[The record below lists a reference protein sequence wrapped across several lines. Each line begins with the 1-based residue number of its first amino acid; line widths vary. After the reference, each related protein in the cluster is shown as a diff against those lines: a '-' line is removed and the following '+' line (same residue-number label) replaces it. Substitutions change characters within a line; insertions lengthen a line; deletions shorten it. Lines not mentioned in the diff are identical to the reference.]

1 MAGRPEP
8 SAATGPAT
16 DTARYRQVLGHYPT
30 GVAVVT
36 ARPADTAIGLSIGS
50 FTSLSLEPHLV
61 LFCVDK
67 ASTSWPAL
75 RDHGIFCANV
85 LAEDQEHVARLFST
99 SGADRFTGLGWHAA
113 PGGSPIL
120 DGALAWVECTIERID
135 EGGDHWIVIGRVTA
149 LDVARE
155 APPLV
160 FFRGGYG
167 RDAP

>member
-8 SAATGPAT
+8 IVPIGPAT

-30 GVAVVT
+30 GVVVVT
-36 ARPADTAIGLSIGS
+36 ARSGGAAMGLSIGS
-50 FTSLSLEPHLV
+50 FTSLSLEPPLV

-67 ASTSWPAL
+67 MSTSWPGV
-75 RDHGIFCANV
+75 RDHGTFCANF
-85 LAEDQEHVARLFST
+85 LAEDQEHVARIFAT
-99 SGADRFTGLGWHAA
+99 RGADRFTGLGWHAA

-120 DGALAWVECTIERID
+120 DGVLAWVECTIERID
-135 EGGDHWIVIGRVTA
+135 EGGDHWVVIGRVTA

-155 APPLV
+155 AAPLV

-167 RDAP
+167 RYVP